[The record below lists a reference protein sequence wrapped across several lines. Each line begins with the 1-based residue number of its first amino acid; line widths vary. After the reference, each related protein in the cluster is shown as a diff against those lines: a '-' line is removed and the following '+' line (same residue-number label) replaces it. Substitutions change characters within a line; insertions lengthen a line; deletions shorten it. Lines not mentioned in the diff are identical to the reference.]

1 MERKC
6 VRVTLMKPK
15 RVGAKKKPQKV
26 VELTVPTFPMRINQ
40 YLAWKGHSTRRGADD
55 LIKESK
61 VFLNGKRAKIGDK
74 VLETDTVDVRFRKP
88 RAFAYLAFNKPI
100 GMDTHAETTGTEGVV
115 GSLPADLKRMKL
127 FPVGRLD
134 KASRGLI
141 IVTNDGRIT
150 DRLLNPAHA
159 HEKTYEVT
167 TKKPLRSNF
176 KEKTEAGVNIE
187 GYVTAPA
194 RVTILGESKFRITLT
209 EGKTHQVRRM
219 VAALFNEVSDLKRVS
234 IMNVELGSLKAG
246 GYRPIEGAELEKLL
260 TSLELA

>member
-1 MERKC
+1 
-6 VRVTLMKPK
+6 MKPK
-15 RVGAKKKPQKV
+15 RPSAKKVPKKAP
-26 VELTVPTFPMRINQ
+26 ELVAPAFPMRINQ
-40 YLAWKGHSTRRGADD
+40 YLAWKGHSTRRGADE

-74 VLETDTVDVRFRKP
+74 VAESDIVDVRFRKP
-88 RAFAYLAFNKPI
+88 RAYAYLAFNKPV
-100 GMDTHAETTGTEGVV
+100 GMDTHAEGTGTDDVV
-115 GSLPADLKRMKL
+115 GSLPADLKRLKL

-167 TKKPLRSNF
+167 TKKPLRASF
-176 KEKTEAGVNIE
+176 KEKAEAGVNIE

-194 RVTILGESKFRITLT
+194 KVALLGESKFRITLT

-219 VAALFNEVSDLKRVS
+219 VAALFNEVADLKRVS
-234 IMNVELGSLKAG
+234 IMNVSLGTLKAG

-260 TSLELA
+260 AALELA